1 VLGWKGRVVERLA
14 GESGG
19 ARADLRAGPEN
30 KTGQIGIGVKRQIK
44 KGFKFWKTL
53 KQSNSNLDLNSNT
66 SKQCTGM
73 NATVNSYI
81 SLIN

>member
-1 VLGWKGRVVERLA
+1 LGERL
-14 GESGG
+14 GCGG
-19 ARADLRAGPEN
+19 AAGGGKRRGTSRPAGWAR
-30 KTGQIGIGVKRQIK
+30 KQTGQMGLRFKRQIEK
-44 KGFKFWKTL
+44 DFKFLKTL
-53 KQSNSNLDLNSNT
+53 EQSNSNLDLNSNT

>member
-1 VLGWKGRVVERLA
+1 VHGWTSAVGL
-14 GESGG
+14 
-19 ARADLRAGPEN
+19 EN
-30 KTGQIGIGVKRQIK
+30 KTGQKWDRGKGLNR
-44 KGFKFWKTL
+44 KGFLILKTL

-73 NATVNSYI
+73 NATGNSYI

>member
-1 VLGWKGRVVERLA
+1 LREKLRVHKRTSAVGL
-14 GESGG
+14 
-19 ARADLRAGPEN
+19 EN
-30 KTGQIGIGVKRQIK
+30 KTGQKWDRGKGLNR
-44 KGFKFWKTL
+44 KGFLFLKTL
-53 KQSNSNLDLNSNT
+53 KQLNSNLDLNSNT